1 MEPQT
6 LDNPNVILQSFD
18 YDEYI
23 GDGDLIANPG
33 ETISLSTTVENLVP
47 WTDASS
53 IDMILSTDNED
64 IIINN
69 EHVTFFN
76 LSAGNEYTNS
86 SDPFLAF
93 HRI

>member
-1 MEPQT
+1 MGLGGSQNGYFLLSSLNGFNSGQGALINMEPQT

-47 WTDASS
+47 WTDAR
-53 IDMILSTDNED
+53 
-64 IIINN
+64 
-69 EHVTFFN
+69 V
-76 LSAGNEYTNS
+76 
-86 SDPFLAF
+86 
-93 HRI
+93 